1 MKFLAVIL
9 VLAVASSFGEAK
21 TLKEAFQELQTA
33 LGLNTWIAHWTVERN
48 GDSAVCAYSNELNG
62 GPFNVA
68 VAHIRGEQLYIDLR
82 DHLIAHDVAWDLFV
96 ENEMLPAIGYHSV
109 IASCTTNVRG
119 GVAQLNANIR
129 AAFNEPLVKST
140 VERLLVESPD
150 FAELHADVSQE
161 QAGVRAIRCHPN
173 VQAVYDIKAD
183 HGVDFLFVY
192 EVLGAIFG
200 WPAIT
205 NC

>member
-9 VLAVASSFGEAK
+9 VLAVATSISEAK

-48 GDSAVCAYSNELNG
+48 GDSAVCAYSNELNA
-62 GPFNVA
+62 GPFETA
-68 VAHIRGEQLYIDLR
+68 VAHIRSEPLYVDLR
-82 DHLIAHDVAWDLFV
+82 DHFIAHNVEWDLFV
-96 ENEMLPAIGYHSV
+96 QNEMLPALGYHAV

-119 GVAQLNANIR
+119 GVPQLNANIR
-129 AAFNEPLVKST
+129 AAFNEPLVKAT
-140 VERLLVESPD
+140 VERLLVESEE
-150 FAELHADVSQE
+150 FATLHADVSQQ

-173 VQAVYDIKAD
+173 VNQIYDIKES

-192 EVLGAIFG
+192 EVLGSIFG

-205 NC
+205 SC